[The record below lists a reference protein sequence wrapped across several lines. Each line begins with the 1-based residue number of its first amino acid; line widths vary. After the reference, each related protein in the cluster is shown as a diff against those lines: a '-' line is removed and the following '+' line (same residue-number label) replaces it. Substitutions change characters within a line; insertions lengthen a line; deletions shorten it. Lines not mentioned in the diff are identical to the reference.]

1 MIQKKVTLY
10 VTKWVLARGILK
22 VRAELIRT
30 QGQHA
35 FKDWYSLQLPGH
47 ESHRHTMV
55 AIGKDAFLTLE
66 AAEANALEQVQTA
79 AADAQARATKL
90 TGDVVRTRLGEMQVH
105 DMTLPGV
112 RLRVSDLH
120 AFAPDEVGSAQEN
133 KP

>member
-1 MIQKKVTLY
+1 VIRRKITLY

-22 VRAELIRT
+22 VNAELIRT

-35 FKDWYSLQLPGH
+35 MKDWYSMKLPGH

-55 AIGKDAFLTLE
+55 AIGKDAFLTLPE
-66 AAEANALEQVQTA
+66 AEANALEQVQSA
-79 AADAQARATKL
+79 AEEAQARATKL

-112 RLRVSDLH
+112 CLKVSDLH
-120 AFAPDEVGSAQEN
+120 AFGPDEVGSTQEN
-133 KP
+133 KR